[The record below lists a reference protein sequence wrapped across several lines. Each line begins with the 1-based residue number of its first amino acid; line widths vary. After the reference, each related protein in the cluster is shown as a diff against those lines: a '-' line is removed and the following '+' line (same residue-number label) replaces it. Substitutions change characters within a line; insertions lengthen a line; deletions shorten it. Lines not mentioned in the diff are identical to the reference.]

1 MAKKQHREQHPRSE
15 AKTKTLKGTIRIA
28 GKKLGFV
35 EVEGEKEDIL
45 IETENLNTALNKD
58 EVEIEMIPAR
68 RAARRAGKV
77 VKILNRAKS
86 QFVGTLIRDGG
97 KLLLAPDDKKMY
109 VNIIVT
115 PGETAEVK
123 ENTKALVSITGW
135 PDQKTGPEG
144 KIVKILGEKGV
155 NDVEMASIALEKGFE
170 TQFSEEV
177 ENEAL
182 EISKNASVISPAE
195 ISKRRDFRQTLTF
208 TIDPI
213 DAKDFDDAISWKKLS
228 TGDYEIG
235 VHIAD
240 VSHFVKENT
249 ALDREARNRGFSVYL
264 VDRTIPMLPE
274 ALSNNVCSLKPDED
288 RLTFGAVFEMTAE
301 GVIKKRWFGKTII
314 HSAKRFTYEA
324 AQDVLN
330 GKSFEHTEALMS
342 LNAIAKKL
350 REEKFKKGAI
360 DFEQDEI
367 KFELDTTGK
376 PIRIYKKER
385 LDTHKLVEEFML
397 LANKEVAELVFRA
410 RAKKQSK
417 EPFIYRIHD
426 LPDRERIANLGI
438 FLKALGHELT
448 IRGGNVSAK
457 DLTALF
463 KKIEG
468 RAEESMIKTAAIRS
482 MAKAVYSTINIGHFG
497 LSFDYYTHFTSP
509 IRRYADLLVH
519 RVLFHHLQGTSIPPN
534 EWHSYEK
541 MARENSEQ
549 EIAAAE
555 AERDSKKYKQVE
567 YMQGHIGESFDG
579 IISGVTEW
587 GMYIEEKDTRCEGMV
602 KLRDLPGDFYV
613 LEEKSYSLV
622 GQKTKKRYTLGDK
635 VRFKVTGAD
644 LERKT
649 LDFALV

>member
-1 MAKKQHREQHPRSE
+1 
-15 AKTKTLKGTIRIA
+15 
-28 GKKLGFV
+28 
-35 EVEGEKEDIL
+35 
-45 IETENLNTALNKD
+45 
-58 EVEIEMIPAR
+58 
-68 RAARRAGKV
+68 
-77 VKILNRAKS
+77 
-86 QFVGTLIRDGG
+86 
-97 KLLLAPDDKKMY
+97 
-109 VNIIVT
+109 
-115 PGETAEVK
+115 
-123 ENTKALVSITGW
+123 
-135 PDQKTGPEG
+135 
-144 KIVKILGEKGV
+144 
-155 NDVEMASIALEKGFE
+155 
-170 TQFSEEV
+170 
-177 ENEAL
+177 
-182 EISKNASVISPAE
+182 
-195 ISKRRDFRQTLTF
+195 
-208 TIDPI
+208 
-213 DAKDFDDAISWKKLS
+213 
-228 TGDYEIG
+228 
-235 VHIAD
+235 
-240 VSHFVKENT
+240 
-249 ALDREARNRGFSVYL
+249 
-264 VDRTIPMLPE
+264 
-274 ALSNNVCSLKPDED
+274 
-288 RLTFGAVFEMTAE
+288 
-301 GVIKKRWFGKTII
+301 
-314 HSAKRFTYEA
+314 
-324 AQDVLN
+324 
-330 GKSFEHTEALMS
+330 
-342 LNAIAKKL
+342 
-350 REEKFKKGAI
+350 
-360 DFEQDEI
+360 
-367 KFELDTTGK
+367 LDTTGK

-397 LANKEVAELVFRA
+397 LANKEVAELIFRA